1 VSGDTLQNI
10 ASLLSNA
17 LRPFLSSLGSDE
29 EIMAFVEELGW
40 TLPLV
45 PPSIPALANS
55 GNAVIDALADA
66 QNAADKLDD
75 GSGDEDAVSTALI
88 QLVAAFGSFAF
99 QTRDLRT
106 KLAAELPAPFLA
118 ATDIAE
124 SFPKRLFEDLF
135 VREIATRAPFSTAL
149 AVLAGLIEEVEI
161 EPDPAH
167 FQPAYTRRV
176 VHLNRISVS
185 LNDPGTIL
193 QEVYGWGT
201 PTLDI
206 DRLFMNIRR
215 LSYGLLGPLE
225 VRYPSDAL
233 LSVLAPGAV
242 IPDDEGLPPAYTIP
256 IYEGG
261 PITIV
266 LALIPLPKRTPE
278 ELQGVA
284 VTLSLK
290 LSDETT
296 LTLIPSLTLT
306 LDGTLDLS
314 SGAAAVLRPD
324 RDPALVLN
332 PEGIP
337 IPLTGKGGARLSC
350 TDAGGQPTRLL
361 TFGSGSFLEATEL
374 YFAAGLDATAR
385 LPDLY
390 VSAGAKG
397 GKLVIGLGGA
407 DNFLAS
413 ILPKNGLTTSF
424 DFGVEWSQRG
434 GLRFS
439 GGASLGTSI
448 SLNATLGPFSLQS
461 AHIEVTAD
469 SKSVIL
475 ELSISGGA
483 TIGPIHV
490 LVERLGVKLLTAF
503 QDGNLGPID
512 LALGFKPPNGVGL
525 SLDVG
530 GFKGGGFLMLD
541 SEKGEYAGALE
552 LDFKG
557 LFSVK
562 AIGII
567 NTKMPD
573 GSKGFSLLI
582 VITAEFTP
590 IQLSFGFTLN
600 GVGGIFGLNRMINV
614 AALADGIRTNA
625 VKSILF
631 PEDVI
636 ANITRIISDI
646 KQFFPPQQDH
656 FVIGP
661 MAKLGWGT
669 PSIITVELGLLL
681 DLPNPMF
688 AIVGVLKA
696 MLPAE
701 DAPLLRLQVNFIGI
715 VDFDRGYIFF
725 RADLFDSRL
734 LVYSITG
741 SMAFLVSWGEAQTF
755 ALSVGGFHPDFR
767 DIPSIPALPDGFR
780 NMARIGLSLL
790 SDDNPRLK
798 VESYFAV
805 TSNTVQFGARVEL
818 YASAGGFN
826 IYGFL
831 GYDVLFQFDP
841 FRFLANIS
849 GGVAL
854 RRGTSTIA
862 GINVSATLSGPTPWD
877 ARGKASIS
885 FFFFSISVGFHVTWG
900 DPPPAIS
907 PATEDLL
914 ALLQREFNDTRN
926 WRAELPPNNHL
937 HVSLRKIEPPVGQEL
952 LVIHPAGVLTFSQR
966 SLPLEDYLIQKFG
979 NKKPLAQNKF
989 KLSNANSGGPDIPAD
1004 YQGVREQFAPGNFTE
1019 LSDSEKLSRRSF
1031 EKLPS
1036 GFKLTATKDLLVATP
1051 VTRSVV
1057 YELSYLRRKSLV
1069 FKGLVTLVV
1078 RAYDR
1083 LVKGSSVRQ
1092 STLAHQQNRLS
1103 LNAPKQ
1109 VILSEEGFA
1118 IASTADLKSHLQN
1131 GDGAVVFATQ
1141 AEAYQ
1146 RQSELIAQN
1155 PSLAGSLQVVSNF
1168 ELNLN

>member
-1 VSGDTLQNI
+1 MASKNI
-10 ASLLSNA
+10 LTTVAAETRSFFEPLFSAFEEPVYFQTFMMQLGWVFSEISQPFQQLANALNDLMSLLEDDDVTADDVTTICEKMTGILSSISNLSSIDASDLPVSVDLNEFRNEFPEQLMQFLLVDYLMSANNKIGTLLKLLGVIRIFRVEASGPRPAYFKREIALNQIGNVLKDPVATFKGAYRWGQPDFKAVEFIDSLFDLGFAYGMNVRAENLSHEISTAVNEGPIDASSIYSEQLKLIILENHVSPENFSIGLGIALLPQNAGQMPGFAILPFNDSGWNQSVQISQTSKLLIELNVDLSGGIAIIVRPGDIKIAIGLLSGFASIPSPNLQLNLGLEHEDSNGELSPLLVISEKTFLAYQKIRAGIGAKVYTDLTPDFFTEVSLSGGKLSIGADGSDGFLQKLLPSTPIEVEFDLA
-17 LRPFLSSLGSDE
+17 LRWSVRNGFHLAGSGGLEVSLPLHFVIGPLSILDAVITLKPAAEKLPIEIGLTVRSSLGPLTVVVDGVGAKANF
-29 EIMAFVEELGW
+29 AFLDD
-40 TLPLV
+40 
-45 PPSIPALANS
+45 NS
-55 GNAVIDALADA
+55 GNFGP
-66 QNAADKLDD
+66 LD
-75 GSGDEDAVSTALI
+75 
-88 QLVAAFGSFAF
+88 
-99 QTRDLRT
+99 
-106 KLAAELPAPFLA
+106 
-118 ATDIAE
+118 
-124 SFPKRLFEDLF
+124 
-135 VREIATRAPFSTAL
+135 
-149 AVLAGLIEEVEI
+149 
-161 EPDPAH
+161 
-167 FQPAYTRRV
+167 
-176 VHLNRISVS
+176 
-185 LNDPGTIL
+185 
-193 QEVYGWGT
+193 
-201 PTLDI
+201 LDI
-206 DRLFMNIRR
+206 
-215 LSYGLLGPLE
+215 
-225 VRYPSDAL
+225 
-233 LSVLAPGAV
+233 
-242 IPDDEGLPPAYTIP
+242 
-256 IYEGG
+256 
-261 PITIV
+261 
-266 LALIPLPKRTPE
+266 
-278 ELQGVA
+278 
-284 VTLSLK
+284 
-290 LSDETT
+290 
-296 LTLIPSLTLT
+296 
-306 LDGTLDLS
+306 
-314 SGAAAVLRPD
+314 
-324 RDPALVLN
+324 
-332 PEGIP
+332 
-337 IPLTGKGGARLSC
+337 
-350 TDAGGQPTRLL
+350 
-361 TFGSGSFLEATEL
+361 
-374 YFAAGLDATAR
+374 
-385 LPDLY
+385 
-390 VSAGAKG
+390 
-397 GKLVIGLGGA
+397 
-407 DNFLAS
+407 
-413 ILPKNGLTTSF
+413 
-424 DFGVEWSQRG
+424 
-434 GLRFS
+434 
-439 GGASLGTSI
+439 
-448 SLNATLGPFSLQS
+448 
-461 AHIEVTAD
+461 
-469 SKSVIL
+469 
-475 ELSISGGA
+475 
-483 TIGPIHV
+483 
-490 LVERLGVKLLTAF
+490 
-503 QDGNLGPID
+503 
-512 LALGFKPPNGVGL
+512 GFKPPRGVGL
-525 SLDVG
+525 SLDAG

-541 SEKGEYAGALE
+541 HEKGEYAGALE

-631 PEDVI
+631 PQDVI

-646 KQFFPPQQDH
+646 KQFFPPQRDH
-656 FVIGP
+656 FVVGP

-701 DAPLLRLQVNFIGI
+701 DAPLLRLQVNFIGV

-790 SDDNPRLK
+790 SDDNPRIK

-854 RRGTSTIA
+854 RRGSSTIA

-914 ALLQREFNDTRN
+914 ALMQREFNDTRN

-979 NKKPLAQNKF
+979 NKKPLGQNKF

-1004 YQGVREQFAPGNFTE
+1004 YQGIREQFAPGNFTE
-1019 LSDSEKLSRRSF
+1019 LTDSEKLSRRSF

-1036 GFKLTATKDLLVATP
+1036 GFKLTATNDLLVATP

-1069 FKGLVTLVV
+1069 LKGLVSLAVK
-1078 RAYDR
+1078 AYSR

-1103 LNAPKQ
+1103 LNAPRQ
-1109 VILSEEGFA
+1109 VTLPEEGFA

-1131 GDGAVVFATQ
+1131 GAGAVVFATQ